1 MVFFH
6 LSFLLLDPVAVADL
20 MVEAIRYL
28 PKELYFPQ
36 NDSVIQTLHGQ
47 AGIPSTRDLILIST
61 SPEKIQREMFN
72 IPTVSVCYRAI
83 YTIRVLF
90 FLSYSF
96 II

>member
-1 MVFFH
+1 
-6 LSFLLLDPVAVADL
+6 

>member
-1 MVFFH
+1 
-6 LSFLLLDPVAVADL
+6 

-61 SPEKIQREMFN
+61 SPEAIQREMFN

>member
-1 MVFFH
+1 
-6 LSFLLLDPVAVADL
+6 

-61 SPEKIQREMFN
+61 SPEMIQREMFN

>member
-1 MVFFH
+1 
-6 LSFLLLDPVAVADL
+6 

-61 SPEKIQREMFN
+61 SPETIQREMFN
-72 IPTVSVCYRAI
+72 IPTVSVCYLAI